1 MSGAKRTKVAVVAFG
16 GNVLIGQDGKSS
28 YENQMMKTEMMCG
41 NLIKL
46 FKLGYRVVITHGN
59 GPQVGNFLMQQECLS
74 KNIPPMPLDV
84 CNAMTQGQIGYM
96 IEQKLRGK
104 FVENNI
110 KKSVVTFITQ
120 VVVSQKDPAFLNPTK
135 FIGPFFTKRES
146 EKLRRKEGWEMKE
159 DSGRG
164 YRRVVPSPMPID
176 IVEKDEIRE
185 MVRRDVI
192 VIASGGGGIPVFRDK
207 NGKLKGTAAVIDK
220 DFAAE
225 KLANLISAE
234 ILLLITPVEQ
244 VSIFYGTSKQKDL
257 RNMSLDEAKRYLAEG
272 HFPSGSM
279 GPKIEASIKFLNSG
293 GKRTIITSLE
303 ALDDAISNKR
313 GTLITH

>member
-1 MSGAKRTKVAVVAFG
+1 M
-16 GNVLIGQDGKSS
+16 
-28 YENQMMKTEMMCG
+28 
-41 NLIKL
+41 
-46 FKLGYRVVITHGN
+46 
-59 GPQVGNFLMQQECLS
+59 
-74 KNIPPMPLDV
+74 
-84 CNAMTQGQIGYM
+84 
-96 IEQKLRGK
+96 
-104 FVENNI
+104 ENNI

-120 VVVSQKDPAFLNPTK
+120 VVVSQKDPAFSNPTK

-146 EKLRRKEGWEMKE
+146 EKFRRKEGWEMKE

-225 KLANLISAE
+225 KLASLISAE

-313 GTLITH
+313 GTVITH